1 VNPLVVGVAV
11 YVLLQLGIGLWVARR
26 VHSQEDYLLAGRSL
40 GLGMASFTIFA
51 TWFGA
56 ETCVGAAGQIFE
68 HGLTGGGAEPFGYAL
83 CLLLMGAVFAAAL
96 WRRGLLTVADLMRQR
111 FGPGAERFTA
121 LLLVPTSIMWAG
133 AQIRAFGQV
142 LAVTAGVDPDV
153 AIAAAAGIVMLYT
166 VSGGLLAD
174 VITDLVQGIA
184 LIIGLGLLLVA
195 VVTHLGGVDAALAAV
210 DPSRLAFGT
219 SSPEPLKLLDTWA
232 IPVCGSL
239 VAQELVSRVLACRSA
254 NVARRATLVGGLI
267 YLVVGLIPAFIGLV
281 GPQLV
286 PDLAHPE
293 QLLGEVARI
302 HLGGVAY
309 VAFVGALISA
319 ILSTVDSALLSAAS
333 LTSQNLVLP
342 LRPGLS
348 DAAKLRAAR
357 LCVLVFSALAFLLAR
372 AADHVHELVEAASA
386 FGTGGLF
393 VVFVLGI
400 STRLGGPHSALAA
413 LGVGLIT
420 WLAGRYVLDWTA
432 PFLCSMAAAALAFA
446 VVAVL
451 EARFKGG
458 PVDAAIRPR

>member
-1 VNPLVVGVAV
+1 MNPQVAGVAV
-11 YVLLQLGIGLWVARR
+11 YVLLQLAIGLWVARR
-26 VHSQEDYLLAGRSL
+26 VRSQEDYLLAGRSL
-40 GLGMASFTIFA
+40 GLGLASFTIFA

-96 WRRGLLTVADLMRQR
+96 WRRGLVTIADLMRQR

-121 LLLVPTSIMWAG
+121 LLLVPSSIMWAG

-142 LAVTAGVDPDV
+142 LASTAGIDPDL
-153 AIAAAAGIVMLYT
+153 AIGAAAGIVMLYT

-174 VITDLVQGIA
+174 VVTDLIQGIA
-184 LIIGLGLLLVA
+184 LILGLGLLLIA
-195 VVTHLGGVDAALAAV
+195 VVTHLGGVEAALAAV
-210 DPSRLAFGT
+210 DPARLTFGT
-219 SSPEPLKLLDTWA
+219 SSPAPLELLDTWM

-254 NVARRATLVGGLI
+254 SVARRATLVGGLI

-281 GPQLV
+281 GTQLV
-286 PDLAHPE
+286 PDLAQPE
-293 QLLGEVARI
+293 QLLGEVARL
-302 HLGGVAY
+302 HLGGLAY
-309 VAFVGALISA
+309 IAFIGALISA
-319 ILSTVDSALLSAAS
+319 ILSTVDSALLAAAS

-342 LRPGLS
+342 LRPNLS
-348 DAAKLRAAR
+348 DAGKLRTAR
-357 LCVLVFSALAFLLAR
+357 LCVLVFAGFAYLLAR
-372 AADHVHELVEAASA
+372 SADHVHELVEGASA

-413 LGVGLIT
+413 LGVGLLT
-420 WLAGRYVLDWTA
+420 WLAGRYVFAWTA
-432 PFLCSMAAAALAFA
+432 PFLTSMAAAALAFA

-451 EARFKGG
+451 EGRFQRC
-458 PVDAAIRPR
+458 ATRPR

>member
-1 VNPLVVGVAV
+1 MNPIVVGVAV

-26 VHSQEDYLLAGRSL
+26 VRSQEDYLLAGRSL
-40 GLGMASFTIFA
+40 GLGVASFTIFA

-56 ETCVGAAGQIFE
+56 ETCVGAAGQIYQ

-96 WRRGLLTVADLMRQR
+96 WRRGLVTVADLMRQR
-111 FGPGAERFTA
+111 FGVGAERFTA
-121 LLLVPTSIMWAG
+121 LLMVPTSLMWAG

-142 LAVTAGVDPDV
+142 LASTAGIDPEV

-174 VITDLVQGIA
+174 VITDLIQGIA
-184 LIIGLGLLLVA
+184 LIVGLGLLLVA
-195 VVTHLGGVDAALAAV
+195 VLTHLGGVEAAIAAI
-210 DPSRLAFGT
+210 DPARLAFGT
-219 SSPEPLKLLDTWA
+219 SSPAPLALLDSWA

-254 NVARRATLVGGLI
+254 SVARRATLVGGLI
-267 YLVVGLIPAFIGLV
+267 YLVVGTIPAFIGLV
-281 GPQLV
+281 GARLV
-286 PDLAHPE
+286 PDLAQPE
-293 QLLGEVARI
+293 QLLGEVARL
-302 HLGGVAY
+302 HLGAVAH

-319 ILSTVDSALLSAAS
+319 ILSTVDSALLAAAS

-357 LCVLVFSALAFLLAR
+357 LCVLAFSVLAFLLAR
-372 AADHVHELVEAASA
+372 SADHVHELVESASA
-386 FGTGGLF
+386 FGTSGLF

-400 STRLGGPHSALAA
+400 STRLGGPYSALAA
-413 LGVGLIT
+413 LGVGLLS
-420 WLAGRYVLDWTA
+420 WLAGKYTLAWTA
-432 PFLCSMAAAALAFA
+432 PFLSSMAAAALAFA

-451 EARFKGG
+451 EARFKRGASG
-458 PVDAAIRPR
+458 PTTPRR

>member
-1 VNPLVVGVAV
+1 MNPQVAGVAV
-11 YVLLQLGIGLWVARR
+11 YVLLQLAIGLWVARR
-26 VHSQEDYLLAGRSL
+26 VRSQEDYLLAGRSL
-40 GLGMASFTIFA
+40 GLGLASFTIFA

-96 WRRGLLTVADLMRQR
+96 WRRGLVTIADLMRQR

-121 LLLVPTSIMWAG
+121 LLLVPSSIMWAG

-142 LAVTAGVDPDV
+142 LASTAGIDPDL
-153 AIAAAAGIVMLYT
+153 AIGAATGIVMLYT

-174 VITDLVQGIA
+174 VVTDLIQGIA

-195 VVTHLGGVDAALAAV
+195 VVTHLGGVEAALAAV
-210 DPSRLAFGT
+210 DPARLAFGT
-219 SSPEPLKLLDTWA
+219 SSPAPLELLDTWM

-254 NVARRATLVGGLI
+254 SIARRATLVGGLI

-281 GPQLV
+281 GTQLV
-286 PDLAHPE
+286 PDLDQPE
-293 QLLGEVARI
+293 QLLGEVARL
-302 HLGGVAY
+302 HLGSLAY
-309 VAFVGALISA
+309 IAFIGALISA
-319 ILSTVDSALLSAAS
+319 ILSTVDSALLAAAS

-348 DAAKLRAAR
+348 DAGKLRTAR
-357 LCVLVFSALAFLLAR
+357 LCVLAFAGFAFLLAR
-372 AADHVHELVEAASA
+372 SADHVHELVEGASA

-413 LGVGLIT
+413 LGLGLIT
-420 WLAGRYVLDWTA
+420 WLAGRYVFDWTA
-432 PFLCSMAAAALAFA
+432 PFLTSMAAAALAFA

-451 EARFKGG
+451 EARFKRS
-458 PVDAAIRPR
+458 PATRPR

>member
-1 VNPLVVGVAV
+1 MNPQVAGVAV
-11 YVLLQLGIGLWVARR
+11 YVLLQLAIGLWVARR
-26 VHSQEDYLLAGRSL
+26 VRSQEDYLLAGRSL
-40 GLGMASFTIFA
+40 GLGLASFTIFA

-96 WRRGLLTVADLMRQR
+96 WRRGLVTIADLMRQR

-121 LLLVPTSIMWAG
+121 LLLVPSSIMWAG

-142 LAVTAGVDPDV
+142 LASTAGIDPDL
-153 AIAAAAGIVMLYT
+153 AIGAAAGIVMLYT

-174 VITDLVQGIA
+174 VVTDLIQGIA
-184 LIIGLGLLLVA
+184 LILGLGLLLIA
-195 VVTHLGGVDAALAAV
+195 VVTHLGGVEAALAAV
-210 DPSRLAFGT
+210 DPARLTFGT
-219 SSPEPLKLLDTWA
+219 SSPAPLELLDTWM

-254 NVARRATLVGGLI
+254 SVARRATLVGGLI

-281 GPQLV
+281 GTQLV
-286 PDLAHPE
+286 PDLAQPE
-293 QLLGEVARI
+293 QLLGEVARL
-302 HLGGVAY
+302 HLGGLAY
-309 VAFVGALISA
+309 IAFIGALISA
-319 ILSTVDSALLSAAS
+319 ILSTVDSALLAAAS

-342 LRPGLS
+342 LRPNLS
-348 DAAKLRAAR
+348 DAGKLRTAR
-357 LCVLVFSALAFLLAR
+357 LCVLVFAGFAFLLAR
-372 AADHVHELVEAASA
+372 SADHVHELVEGASA

-413 LGVGLIT
+413 LGVGLLT
-420 WLAGRYVLDWTA
+420 WLAGRYVFAWTA
-432 PFLCSMAAAALAFA
+432 PFLTSMAAAALAFA

-451 EARFKGG
+451 EGRFQRC
-458 PVDAAIRPR
+458 ATRPR